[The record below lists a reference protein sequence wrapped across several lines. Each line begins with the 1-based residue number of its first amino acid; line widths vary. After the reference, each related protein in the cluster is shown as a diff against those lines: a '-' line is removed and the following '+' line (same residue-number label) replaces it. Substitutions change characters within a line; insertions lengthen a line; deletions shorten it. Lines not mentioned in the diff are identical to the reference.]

1 MTMYTGLARVARKTG
16 YPVVEVA
23 GWKTRGHGGMGAV
36 QSILCHHTVGP
47 VSGNYP
53 SLNVVTN
60 GRTGLAG
67 PLAQFGL
74 GRDGTIYVIAAG
86 LAYHSG
92 AVKADIYR
100 NVHSIGIE
108 AENTGTGETW
118 PAKQLDSYVKLCAAL
133 IDEFKLPV
141 SRVVG
146 HKEACSPVG
155 RKIDPAFIRPAMT
168 MAQFRGYV
176 KKGAYKGGVAKPA
189 PAKPKPSAKP
199 KPPASTAK
207 AWPAKDLPVTSKHT
221 AASNTAW
228 VRLMAAIGHKDKSL
242 TLAIQKWL
250 RGLGYYTT
258 AYLLDGK
265 WGPATTKALQR
276 FLAKKGLYTRA
287 IDGARGSSTIQA
299 EIRYLNSQRKFIK

>member
-1 MTMYTGLARVARKTG
+1 MTMYTGLARVAKKTG

-36 QSILCHHTVGP
+36 QAIVCHHTVGP
-47 VSGNYP
+47 TSGNYP
-53 SLNVVTN
+53 SLNVVKN
-60 GRTGLAG
+60 GRSGLPG
-67 PLAQFGL
+67 PLANYGL

-86 LAYHSG
+86 LAYHAG
-92 AVKADIYR
+92 AVKADAYR
-100 NVHSIGIE
+100 NVHALGIE

-118 PAKQLDSYVKLCAAL
+118 PAPQLDSYIKLCKAL

-141 SRVVG
+141 ARVLG
-146 HKEACSPVG
+146 HKEVCSPVG
-155 RKIDPAFIRPAMT
+155 RKIDPAFVHPALS

-176 KKGAYKGGVAKPA
+176 KKGAYKTAAAPSPEKKSKPA
-189 PAKPKPSAKP
+189 KSA
-199 KPPASTAK
+199 AK
-207 AWPAKDLPVTSKHT
+207 AWPAKALPVTSKHT
-221 AASNTAW
+221 AASHAAW

-265 WGPATTKALQR
+265 WGAATTKALQR
-276 FLAKKGLYTRA
+276 FLAKRGLYTRA
-287 IDGARGSSTIQA
+287 VDGVRGANTIKA
-299 EIRYLNSQRKFIK
+299 EIRYLNSQRKYIK